1 VAEQPVP
8 LSSPITN
15 VLVLRLLIAPRDA
28 ARVAL
33 GRLHVLAA
41 PVEPALRGSL
51 SLGALLRTALPFVAV
66 RGHRSSIVEG
76 DLHAYHVTTE

>member
-8 LSSPITN
+8 LSSAISD
-15 VLVLRLLIAPRDA
+15 VLVLGLLVAPRDA

-41 PVEPALRGSL
+41 PVEPALRGFL
-51 SLGALLRTALPFVAV
+51 SVGALFRTARLLLAV

-76 DLHAYHVTTE
+76 DFHAYHVTTE